1 MKRRGIRR
9 IINYSKRNITNRLG
23 RRPRLAQQ
31 TKYALLKAHY
41 LAGKI
46 FHSSEIKNRIWLA
59 QQQACGEE
67 YVRLTSRPRIGIRIP
82 AGVRALGGY
91 PNTAGGLP
99 R

>member
-1 MKRRGIRR
+1 M
-9 IINYSKRNITNRLG
+9 YSAHDQLFKKKYHQSLG
-23 RRPRLAQQ
+23 RRARLAQQ
-31 TKYALLKAHY
+31 PEYALLKGHF

-46 FHSSEIKNRIWLA
+46 LRLSEIKNRIWLA

-67 YVRLTSRPRIGIRIP
+67 YVRLASRPRKGIRIP